1 MSFFFN
7 NASSGDDSLINYRRT
22 VNPEMQSAASCWL
35 AGTAGAVPGAS
46 VSEVLWRLKPALGDV
61 LL

>member
-7 NASSGDDSLINYRRT
+7 NASSGDDSLINYMRT
-22 VNPEMQSAASCWL
+22 VNPEMQPAASRWL
-35 AGTAGAVPGAS
+35 AGTAGTVPVAS